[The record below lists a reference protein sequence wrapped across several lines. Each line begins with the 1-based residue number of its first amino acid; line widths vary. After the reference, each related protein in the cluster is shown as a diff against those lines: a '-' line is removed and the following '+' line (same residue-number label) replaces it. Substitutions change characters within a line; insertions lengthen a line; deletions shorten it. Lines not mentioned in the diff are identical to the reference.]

1 MERDDED
8 EPQPYRLPSDSERIW
23 LHPSELGALLPA
35 EDLPPRR
42 KARGF
47 TPPAWRGMA
56 VPVVSGMVGAALS
69 LGILAAAGGLDRGSD
84 PVVERVVDTAAYD
97 LGQSDSVSRLVDA
110 VAPTLVTVRSETP
123 TGVRY
128 GSGVI
133 FRSDG
138 HVLTSHH
145 LVDGA
150 GRIELISADG
160 QSWLAHTTGVD
171 PETGLAVV
179 AMPASKV
186 QSAILGSARRLR
198 VGQLAVVVGAPGTP
212 QGTPSATAGVIAG
225 LGEVVHV
232 RGRPVYDLIATDAA
246 IGVRAAGGPL
256 LDGSGAVV
264 GIATRMVG
272 ANGDDHMGL
281 AIPIDIARRVA
292 DDLILHGRTTYAWCG
307 VTASD
312 LDPGSAGE
320 YGVTKGTLVQ
330 DVAKGSPADR
340 AGISAG
346 DVVTAVGHSPVSS
359 MNELMMLVRRHEPGE
374 EVAFT
379 VVRGGV
385 TRKIHVSLAE
395 APPAP

>member
-35 EDLPPRR
+35 ETASPRP
-42 KARGF
+42 KAR
-47 TPPAWRGMA
+47 PERRGWQAMA

-69 LGILAAAGGLDRGSD
+69 LGILVAAGGLDRRSE
-84 PVVERVVDTAAYD
+84 PVVERVVDAAAYD
-97 LGQSDSVSRLVDA
+97 LGQSETVSHLVDA
-110 VAPTLVTVRSETP
+110 VAPTLVTVRSQTP
-123 TGVRY
+123 TGVRF

-133 FRSDG
+133 IRSDG

-150 GRIELISADG
+150 TRIELISADG
-160 QSWLAHTTGVD
+160 QSWLAQPTGSD

-186 QSAILGSARRLR
+186 QSAVLGSARRLR

-212 QGTPSATAGVIAG
+212 QGSPSATAGVIAG
-225 LGEVVHV
+225 LGEVIHV
-232 RGRPVYDLIATDAA
+232 RGRPVYDLIVTDAT
-246 IGVRAAGGPL
+246 ISVRAAGGPL

-264 GIATRMVG
+264 GIATKMFG
-272 ANGDDHMGL
+272 GGDDRMGL
-281 AIPIDIARRVA
+281 AIPIDLARRVA
-292 DDLILHGRTTYAWCG
+292 ADLILHGRATYAWAG
-307 VTASD
+307 LVASD
-312 LDPGSAGE
+312 LDPGGAEE

-330 DVAKGSPADR
+330 DVVPGSPAEQ
-340 AGISAG
+340 AGIVAG
-346 DVVTAVGHSPVSS
+346 DVVTAVGHAAISS

-374 EVAFT
+374 DVAFT
-379 VVRGGV
+379 VVRAGV
-385 TRKIHVSLAE
+385 TRTVDVSLAE
-395 APPAP
+395 EPAPR

>member
-35 EDLPPRR
+35 E
-42 KARGF
+42 ARGPQARARL
-47 TPPAWRGMA
+47 TDRRGWRTMA

-69 LGILAAAGGLDRGSD
+69 LGILVAAGGLDRGAE
-84 PVVERVVDTAAYD
+84 PVVERVVDAASYD
-97 LGQSDSVSRLVDA
+97 LGQSDSVSQLVDA
-110 VAPTLVTVRSETP
+110 VAPTVVTVRSQTP

-150 GRIELISADG
+150 TRIELISADG
-160 QSWLAHTTGVD
+160 QSWVAHPAGAD

-179 AMPASKV
+179 AMPASKI
-186 QSAILGSARRLR
+186 QSAVLGSARRLR
-198 VGQLAVVVGAPGTP
+198 IGQMAVVVGAPGTP

-225 LGEVVHV
+225 LGEVIHV
-232 RGRPVYDLIATDAA
+232 RGRPVYDLIATDAT
-246 IGVRAAGGPL
+246 IGIRAAGGPL
-256 LDGSGAVV
+256 LDRSGAVI
-264 GIATRMVG
+264 GIATRMAGG
-272 ANGDDHMGL
+272 ADARLGL
-281 AIPIDIARRVA
+281 AIPIDLARRVA
-292 DDLILHGRTTYAWCG
+292 EDLILRGRATYAWAG
-307 VTASD
+307 LTASD
-312 LDPGSAGE
+312 LDPGGAEE

-330 DVAKGSPADR
+330 EVVPGSPAER
-340 AGISAG
+340 AGIAVG
-346 DVVTAVGHSPVSS
+346 DVVTAVGHSPISS

-374 EVAFT
+374 DLAFT
-379 VVRGGV
+379 VVRAGV
-385 TRKIHVSLAE
+385 TRTVDVALAE
-395 APPAP
+395 EPPAR